1 MAATRLVG
9 ARPGTGRPAFLGE
22 TASTRPSPG
31 RGWRRL
37 GMLVYA
43 ISGACVVCLA
53 AAGSSFYLAPLT
65 ERARHPGYWV
75 WKSGGSMGHSLG
87 VVGSLMMVL
96 MLLYSVRKRARAL
109 RRLGTLSRWLDVHIY
124 LGVFGPLLVVLHSS
138 FKVGGL
144 VSLSFWSMIV
154 VATSGVVGRFLYV
167 QIPRTRAGDEL
178 GLVAVQKLDAQL
190 SDQLRRLG
198 MSEETL
204 RRLED
209 VVAPPQ
215 ERPGILRALFEV
227 AVGDLRVRSRLRSFT
242 RSYRAGTAAAAS
254 RFRRVLR
261 EKAVIHRRILL
272 WDALH
277 ELFHYWHVLHKPFAV
292 VMYLFMLVHVGV
304 AVMTGYGW
312 GGGR

>member
-9 ARPGTGRPAFLGE
+9 ARPGPGRRALLGE
-22 TASTRPSPG
+22 TASTRSSPG

-43 ISGACVVCLA
+43 ISGVCVVYLA
-53 AAGSSFYLAPLT
+53 IAGSSFYLAPLA

-96 MLLYSVRKRARAL
+96 MLLYSVRKRVRAL

-178 GLVAVQKLDAQL
+178 GLVAVQKLDARL
-190 SDQLRRLG
+190 SDQLRGLG

-227 AVGDLRVRSRLRSFT
+227 GVGDLRVRSRLRSFT
-242 RSYRAGTAAAAS
+242 RSYRAGSTVAAA

>member
-1 MAATRLVG
+1 MATTRLVG
-9 ARPGTGRPAFLGE
+9 ARPGTGRPELLGS
-22 TASTRPSPG
+22 TAAPRPIPG
-31 RGWRRL
+31 RGWSRL
-37 GMLVYA
+37 GMAVYA

-53 AAGSSFYLAPLT
+53 LAGSSFYLTPLT

-75 WKSGGSMGHSLG
+75 WKSGGSMGHTLG
-87 VVGSLMMVL
+87 AIGSLMMVL
-96 MLLYSVRKRARAL
+96 MLLYSVRKRIKAL
-109 RRLGTLSRWLDVHIY
+109 RRLGMLSRWLDVHIY

-154 VATSGVVGRFLYV
+154 VATSGVVGRFLYL
-167 QIPRTRAGDEL
+167 QIPRSRAGDEL
-178 GLVAVQKLDAQL
+178 GLAAVEKLDARL

-198 MSEETL
+198 MSEATL
-204 RRLED
+204 RRFED
-209 VVAPPQ
+209 AIAPPK
-215 ERPGILRALFEV
+215 ERPGVLRALLELG
-227 AVGDLRVRSRLRSFT
+227 VGDLRVRSRLRSFA
-242 RSYRAGTAAAAS
+242 RSYQGGATGAS
-254 RFRRVLR
+254 DRFRRVLR